1 VICKENI
8 EAFDV
13 WELYQLSTAHNCP
26 QLQQYAI
33 WVMKVQYED
42 IKDKSWFKKDL
53 DQAVRHQVEQG
64 QWPGQAYF
72 DAVKVWEHKHKKG
85 GKDCVVM

>member
-1 VICKENI
+1 
-8 EAFDV
+8 
-13 WELYQLSTAHNCP
+13 
-26 QLQQYAI
+26 
-33 WVMKVQYED
+33 MKVQYED